1 VNRLDETE
9 FRSWASYV
17 YSITRITLDAGKGYL
32 IETRLAA
39 LARETAS
46 ESYRELLDKV
56 TADGTGALKRKVI
69 GAITTNE
76 TSFFRD
82 TSPFEMLR
90 HKILP
95 DLVDSRK
102 RQLGSGRAITLRI
115 WSAACS
121 TGQEVY
127 SSAIVCRETLP
138 DPNKYDVRILGTD
151 ISDKVITQASA
162 GKYTKLEIDRGFPP
176 DKVAAYF
183 QADGSNFKVRD
194 SIRAAATFKTINL
207 LEPLAFPNKFDII
220 FCRNVAIYFSEAD
233 KKRLYD
239 GLSRVLAPD
248 GYLLIGSTES
258 LTGICPR
265 FEPKRYMRSVFYQL
279 GPGSA

>member
-1 VNRLDETE
+1 MNRLDGTE
-9 FRSWASYV
+9 FRLWASYV
-17 YSITRITLDAGKGYL
+17 YSITRITLDASKGYL

-39 LARETAS
+39 LARETNS
-46 ESYRELLDKV
+46 QSYKALLDKV
-56 TADGTGALKRKVI
+56 MADGTGALKRKVI

-82 TSPFEMLR
+82 AAPFEMLR

-95 DLVDSRK
+95 DLVDSRRK
-102 RQLGSGRAITLRI
+102 QLGAGRQLTLRI

-127 SSAIVCRETLP
+127 STAIVCKETLP
-138 DPNKYDVRILGTD
+138 DPNKFDVRILGTD
-151 ISDKVITQASA
+151 ISDKVVAQASA

-176 DKVAAYF
+176 EKVAGYF
-183 QADGSNFKVRD
+183 QVEGTDFKVRD
-194 SIRAAATFKTINL
+194 SIRALATFKGINL

-220 FCRNVAIYFSEAD
+220 FCRNVAIYFSDAD

-248 GYLLIGSTES
+248 GCLIIRSTES

-265 FEPKRYMRSVFYQL
+265 FEP
-279 GPGSA
+279 

>member
-1 VNRLDETE
+1 VNRLDGTE
-9 FRSWASYV
+9 FQLWASYV
-17 YSITRITLDAGKGYL
+17 YSITRITLDASKGYL
-32 IETRLAA
+32 IETRLAT
-39 LARETAS
+39 LARETNS
-46 ESYRELLDKV
+46 QSYKELLGKV

-69 GAITTNE
+69 VAITTNE

-95 DLVDSRK
+95 DLVDARR
-102 RQLGSGRAITLRI
+102 RQLGKDRPVTLRI

-127 SSAIVCRETLP
+127 STAIVCRETLP

-151 ISDKVITQASA
+151 ISDKVIAQASA
-162 GKYTKLEIDRGFPP
+162 GRYTKLEVDRGFPP

-183 QADGSNFKVRD
+183 QSEGSDFKVRD
-194 SIRAAATFKTINL
+194 SIRALASFKGINL
-207 LEPLAFPNKFDII
+207 LEPLSFPSKFDII
-220 FCRNVAIYFSEAD
+220 FCRNVAIYFSDAD
-233 KKRLYD
+233 KRRLYD
-239 GLSRVLAPD
+239 SLSRVLAPD
-248 GYLLIGSTES
+248 GCLIIGSTES

-265 FEPKRYMRSVFYQL
+265 FDPKRYLRALFYQL
-279 GPGSA
+279 GPGAA

>member
-1 VNRLDETE
+1 VNRLDGNE
-9 FRSWASYV
+9 FRLWAGYV
-17 YSITRITLDAGKGYL
+17 YSITRITLDASKGYL
-32 IETRLAA
+32 IETRLAS
-39 LARETAS
+39 LARETGS
-46 ESYRELLDKV
+46 QSFKELLDKV

-82 TSPFEMLR
+82 TAPFEMLR

-95 DLVDSRK
+95 DLVDARR
-102 RQLGSGRAITLRI
+102 RQLGKDRLLTLRI

-127 SSAIVCRETLP
+127 STAIVCKETLP

-151 ISDKVITQASA
+151 ISDKVVAQASA
-162 GKYTKLEIDRGFPP
+162 GKYTRLEIDRGFPP
-176 DKVAAYF
+176 EKVAAYF
-183 QADGSNFKVRD
+183 QPDGSDFKVRD
-194 SIRAAATFKTINL
+194 SIRALSSFKGINL

-220 FCRNVAIYFSEAD
+220 FCRNVAIYFSD
-233 KKRLYD
+233 PDRRRLYD

-265 FEPKRYMRSVFYQL
+265 FEPKRYLRSVFYQL
-279 GPGSA
+279 GPGTP

>member
-1 VNRLDETE
+1 MNRLDETE
-9 FRSWASYV
+9 FRLWASYV
-17 YSITRITLDAGKGYL
+17 YSVTRITLDASKGYL

-39 LARETAS
+39 LARETGS
-46 ESYRELLDKV
+46 QSFKELLGKV

-69 GAITTNE
+69 GAMTTNE

-82 TSPFEMLR
+82 ASPFEMLR

-95 DLVDSRK
+95 DLVDARR
-102 RQLGSGRAITLRI
+102 RQLGKDRPVTLRI

-127 SSAIVCRETLP
+127 STAIVCRETLP

-151 ISDKVITQASA
+151 ISDRVIAQASA

-176 DKVAAYF
+176 EKVAAYF
-183 QADGSNFKVRD
+183 QADGSDFKVRD
-194 SIRAAATFKTINL
+194 SIRALSTFKSINL
-207 LEPLAFPNKFDII
+207 LDPLAFPNKFDII

-233 KKRLYD
+233 KRRLYD
-239 GLSRVLAPD
+239 SLARVLAPD
-248 GYLLIGSTES
+248 GCLLIGSTES

-265 FEPKRYMRSVFYQL
+265 FEPKRYLRSIFYQL
-279 GPGSA
+279 GSGPA